1 MVSAESRLCI
11 RDFETFFISKFPIIH
26 RVEGGSVLA
35 KVATTL
41 SLLHNVTWFSQ
52 RKVAPLLT
60 CEECEA
66 QTCNLILNLNFLAVA
81 AGSHWRKYTSTTSQ
95 ISSGW
100 AAARWEE
107 EGQRVRGSNKS
118 GTHVIETSGGPKDS
132 LNIACPLSVSHC
144 ISISFT
150 GEQDLQPIQW
160 HLVLTLAD
168 NTQHHLVM
176 EWCRGQGWS
185 WSCGGDSVGGCPDI
199 QALATLSPLAGT
211 LAPALRPHHQH
222 TLAPSHTR
230 PLCSASSPSPLILHW
245 ALFQAGPIFDIPSWY
260 PGFTP
265 NQT

>member
-1 MVSAESRLCI
+1 MYQRFWDFLHIKVSNNSSCGRRKRVGKGCHYSLTTPQCHMIQPEKSCTLANLWRMWSPNMQLDIELELSSCGSWQPLKKVHIHHITNILRL
-11 RDFETFFISKFPIIH
+11 S
-26 RVEGGSVLA
+26 S
-35 KVATTL
+35 
-41 SLLHNVTWFSQ
+41 SQ
-52 RKVAPLLT
+52 VRR
-60 CEECEA
+60 
-66 QTCNLILNLNFLAVA
+66 
-81 AGSHWRKYTSTTSQ
+81 GRS
-95 ISSGW
+95 
-100 AAARWEE
+100 
-107 EGQRVRGSNKS
+107 EGQKVHSKS
-118 GTHVIETSGGPKDS
+118 STHVIEASGGPKDS

-144 ISISFT
+144 ISISLT